1 MNVDKMTQN
10 VVNIGVR
17 LRERVSGRMYSAN
30 NRSYDGDIT
39 VGDRIIRYELRF
51 SVPIERLDE
60 LARENPDFAVQQIH
74 LVVTDEEG
82 CPLDDRARNYFMGI
96 IPPLAIEHYFRDSV
110 IPECLERARTEGSSE
125 IQREYSLA
133 ITPEL
138 ERILAGR

>member
-1 MNVDKMTQN
+1 MTQD
-10 VVNIGVR
+10 VVNIRVH
-17 LRERVSGRMYSAN
+17 LREEVFGRMYSAN
-30 NRSYDGDIT
+30 IRSYDGDIT
-39 VGDRIIRYELRF
+39 MSDRTIRYELRF

-110 IPECLERARTEGSSE
+110 IPECLERARTGGYSE
-125 IQREYSLA
+125 IQREYRLVR
-133 ITPEL
+133 TPEL
-138 ERILAGR
+138 EHILAGR